1 MLSAALI
8 VFREVLEAALI
19 IGIVLTATRGVTGR
33 VRSIALGIAAGIGG
47 ACLVAYFA
55 DSLAQAAEG
64 VGPELFNAGVLLA
77 ATAMLAWHNL
87 WMVQHGRALAKEM
100 NQVGQ
105 AVATG
110 NRPLHVLAVVVA
122 LAVLREGAE
131 VVLFAYG
138 IAAAGTDTGTLLLG
152 GLLGIVAGLGV
163 GGALYIG
170 LLSIPTRHLF
180 AVTSGLLVL
189 LAAGMAAQASAF
201 LIQAGLL
208 PAIRPVLW
216 DSSAVLSEK
225 SVFGQM
231 LHTLVGYVDRP
242 AGMQL
247 LVYVFA
253 VALIGGLT
261 LAARKPGTIKTAGA
275 LAVATLAIALLILFT
290 TSPVHASY
298 KVYYPQVVKGESE
311 IELRGFVYY
320 DKDPGIDNTQ
330 SYKLG
335 AGHSFTDYWF
345 TEVYAE
351 VNKPADDSS
360 YAVGAYEW
368 ENLFQLTATGK
379 YWADF
384 GFGVE
389 YAHAHK
395 STDPN
400 EWELM
405 PIAQKQVGRQLITL
419 NIPFTYETGN
429 NADDTWRLEYA
440 WQYKW
445 LGNPALEF
453 GIEGYGFL
461 GDVANWDPTSKQ
473 VHQVGPSLFGKI
485 KTAPGH
491 AWQYQVGMLFG
502 LGTASP
508 EMTLYG
514 NLEYEF

>member
-1 MLSAALI
+1 MLSATLI

-19 IGIVLTATRGVTGR
+19 IGIVLTATRGVAGR
-33 VRSIALGIAAGIGG
+33 ARSIALGIAAGIGG

-55 DSLAQAAEG
+55 DTLAQAAEG
-64 VGPELFNAGVLLA
+64 VGPELFNACVLLV

-87 WMVQHGRALAKEM
+87 WMVQHGRALASEM

-110 NRPLHVLAVVVA
+110 NRPVQVLAIVVA

-138 IAAAGTDTGTLLLG
+138 IAAAGTDTNTLFMG
-152 GLLGIVAGLGV
+152 GLLGVVAGMAV
-163 GGALYIG
+163 GGALYLG
-170 LLSIPTRHLF
+170 LLRIPTRHLF

-208 PAIRPVLW
+208 PAIKPVLW
-216 DSSAVLSEK
+216 DTSAVLSEK

-261 LAARKPGTIKTAGA
+261 MAARKPGAIKTAGS
-275 LAVATLAIALLILFT
+275 LAVATLAIGLLMLFT
-290 TSPVHASY
+290 ASPVHASY

-311 IELRGFVYY
+311 IELRGYVDY
-320 DKDPGIDNTQ
+320 DKDPTIDNTQ
-330 SYKLG
+330 SFKVG
-335 AGHSFTDYWF
+335 AGHSYTDYWF

-351 VNKPADDSS
+351 VNKAAGDST
-360 YAVGAYEW
+360 YAIGAYEW
-368 ENLFQLTATGK
+368 ENLFQLTEPGR

-384 GFGVE
+384 GFAIE
-389 YAHAHK
+389 YAHARE

-405 PIAQKQVGRQLITL
+405 PIVQKQLGQQLITL
-419 NIPFTYETGN
+419 NVPFVYETGN
-429 NADDTWRLEYA
+429 NAAKKWELEYA

-453 GIEGYGFL
+453 GIEGYGKL
-461 GDVANWDPTSKQ
+461 GEATNWSSASQQT
-473 VHQVGPSLFGKI
+473 HQMGPSLFGKI
-485 KTAPGH
+485 KAGPGH

-502 LGTASP
+502 LTTPSP

>member
-19 IGIVLTATRGVTGR
+19 IGIVLTATRGVAGR
-33 VRSIALGIAAGIGG
+33 ARSIALGIAAGIGG

-55 DSLAQAAEG
+55 DTLAQAAEG
-64 VGPELFNAGVLLA
+64 VGPELFNAGVLLV

-87 WMVQHGRALAKEM
+87 WMVQHGRALASEM

-110 NRPLHVLAVVVA
+110 NRPVQVLAIVVA

-138 IAAAGTDTGTLLLG
+138 IAAAGTDTGTLLMG
-152 GLLGIVAGLGV
+152 GLLGIVAGMAV
-163 GGALYIG
+163 GGALYLG
-170 LLSIPTRHLF
+170 LLRIPTRHLF

-208 PAIRPVLW
+208 PAITPVLW
-216 DSSAVLSEK
+216 DTSAVLSEK

-261 LAARKPGTIKTAGA
+261 MAARKPGAIKTAGS
-275 LAVATLAIALLILFT
+275 LAVATLAIGLLMLFT
-290 TSPVHASY
+290 ASPVHASY

-311 IELRGFVYY
+311 IELRGYVDY
-320 DKDPGIDNTQ
+320 DKDPTIDNTQ
-330 SYKLG
+330 SFKVG

-351 VNKPADDSS
+351 IDKAAGDST

-368 ENLFQLTATGK
+368 ENLFQLTEPGR

-384 GFGVE
+384 GFAIE
-389 YAHAHK
+389 YAHARE

-405 PIAQKQVGRQLITL
+405 PIVQKQLGQQLITL
-419 NIPFTYETGN
+419 NVPFVYETGN
-429 NADDTWRLEYA
+429 NAAKKWELEYA

-453 GIEGYGFL
+453 GIEGYGKL
-461 GDVANWDPTSKQ
+461 GEATNWSPASQQT
-473 VHQVGPSLFGKI
+473 HQMGPSLFGKI
-485 KTAPGH
+485 KAGPGH

-502 LGTASP
+502 LTTPSP

>member
-33 VRSIALGIAAGIGG
+33 ARAIALGIAAGIGG

-55 DSLAQAAEG
+55 DTLAQAAQG
-64 VGPELFNAGVLLA
+64 LGPELFNAGILLV

-87 WMVQHGRALAKEM
+87 WMVQHGRELATQM
-100 NQVGQ
+100 NQVGK
-105 AVATG
+105 AVFTG
-110 NRPLHVLAVVVA
+110 NRPVQVLALVVA

-138 IAAAGTDTGTLLLG
+138 IAAAGTEPVTLLMG
-152 GLLGIVAGLGV
+152 GLLGVVAGMAV
-163 GGALYIG
+163 GGALYLG
-170 LLSIPTRHLF
+170 LLRIPTRYLF

-208 PAIRPVLW
+208 PAIKPVLW
-216 DSSAVLSEK
+216 DTSAVLSEK

-242 AGMQL
+242 TGMQL

-261 LAARKPGTIKTAGA
+261 LASRKPGTMKMASVLAVTT
-275 LAVATLAIALLILFT
+275 LAVAVLTLFSV
-290 TSPVHASY
+290 SPVHASY

-311 IELRGFVYY
+311 IELRGYVDY
-320 DKDPGIDNTQ
+320 DKDPAIDNTQ
-330 SYKLG
+330 SFKVG

-345 TEVYAE
+345 TEVYIEA
-351 VNKPADDSS
+351 NKAAGDST

-368 ENLFQLTATGK
+368 ENLFQLTEPGK

-384 GFGVE
+384 GFAIE

-405 PIAQKQVGRQLITL
+405 PIVQKQLGQQLITL
-419 NIPFTYETGN
+419 NVPFIYETGN
-429 NADDTWRLEYA
+429 NAAAEWELEYA

-445 LGNPALEF
+445 LGNPALELGF
-453 GIEGYGFL
+453 EGYGKL
-461 GDVANWDPTSKQ
+461 GEASNWSPASQQT
-473 VHQVGPSLFGKI
+473 HQMGPSLFGRI
-485 KTAPGH
+485 KTDVHH
-491 AWQYQVGMLFG
+491 AWKYQLGLLFG
-502 LGTASP
+502 LSEPAP
-508 EMTLYG
+508 QKTLYG
-514 NLEYEF
+514 NLEFEY

>member
-1 MLSAALI
+1 MFSAAII

-19 IGIVLTATRGVTGR
+19 IGIVLTATRGVAGR
-33 VRSIALGIAAGIGG
+33 ARSIVLGIAAGIGG

-55 DSLAQAAEG
+55 DTLAQAAEG
-64 VGPELFNAGVLLA
+64 VGPELFNATVLLV

-87 WMVQHGRALAKEM
+87 WMAQHGRALAKEM
-100 NQVGQ
+100 NQIGQ

-110 NRPLHVLAVVVA
+110 NRPVQALVVVVA

-138 IAAAGTDTGTLLLG
+138 IAAGGTATSTLLLG
-152 GLLGIVAGLGV
+152 GLLGIGAGIIV
-163 GGALYIG
+163 GGALYFG
-170 LLSIPTRHLF
+170 LLRIPTRHLF
-180 AVTSGLLVL
+180 SVTSALLVL

-201 LIQAGLL
+201 LIQAGVL
-208 PAIRPVLW
+208 PAIKPVLW
-216 DSSAVLSEK
+216 DTSAVLSEK
-225 SVFGQM
+225 SVFGQI

-242 AGMQL
+242 AEMQF

-261 LAARKPGTIKTAGA
+261 LVARKPVAIKTMSS
-275 LAVATLAIALLILFT
+275 LAVAALVVTLLTLIT
-290 TSPVHASY
+290 ASPVHASY

-311 IELRGFVYY
+311 IELRGYVDY
-320 DKDPGIDNTQ
+320 DKDPSIDNTQ
-330 SYKLG
+330 SFKVG

-351 VNKPADDSS
+351 ANKAASESS
-360 YAVGAYEW
+360 YTVGEYEW
-368 ENLFQLTATGK
+368 ENLFQLTESGK

-389 YAHAHK
+389 YAHARK

-400 EWELM
+400 GWELM
-405 PIAQKQVGRQLITL
+405 PIAQKQIGRQLITI

-429 NADDTWRLEYA
+429 NADDTWKLGYA

-445 LGNPALEF
+445 LGKPSLEF
-453 GIEGYGFL
+453 GIEGYGDL
-461 GDVANWDPTSKQ
+461 GAVSNWDPSSKQ
-473 VHQVGPSLFGKI
+473 LHQVGPSLFGKI

-491 AWQYQVGMLFG
+491 AWQYQAGLLFG
-502 LGTASP
+502 LTTASP
-508 EMTLYG
+508 EKTLYG

>member
-1 MLSAALI
+1 MLSAAII

-33 VRSIALGIAAGIGG
+33 ARSIVLGIAAGVGG

-55 DSLAQAAEG
+55 DTLAQAAEG
-64 VGPELFNAGVLLA
+64 VGPELFNAAVLLV

-87 WMVQHGRALAKEM
+87 WMAQHGRALAKEM

-110 NRPLHVLAVVVA
+110 NRPVQALAIVVA

-152 GLLGIVAGLGV
+152 GLLGIVAGITV
-163 GGALYIG
+163 GGALYFG
-170 LLSIPTRHLF
+170 LLRIPTRHLF
-180 AVTSGLLVL
+180 SVTSALLVL

-201 LIQAGLL
+201 LIQAGIL
-208 PAIRPVLW
+208 PAIKPVLW
-216 DSSAVLSEK
+216 DTSAVLSEK

-253 VALIGGLT
+253 VSLIGGLT
-261 LAARKPGTIKTAGA
+261 MASRKPETIKTAGV
-275 LAVATLAIALLILFT
+275 LAVAALVVGLLTLFA

-311 IELRGFVYY
+311 IEVRGYVYY
-320 DKDPGIDNTQ
+320 DKDPSIDNMQ
-330 SYKLG
+330 SFKVG

-351 VNKPADDSS
+351 VNKPAGFSS
-360 YAVGAYEW
+360 YTVGTYEW
-368 ENLFQLTATGK
+368 ENIFQLTEAGK

-389 YAHAHK
+389 YAYAAK
-395 STDPN
+395 STEPN
-400 EWELM
+400 AWELM
-405 PIAQKQVGRQLITL
+405 PIVQKQVGRQLFTL
-419 NIPFTYETGN
+419 NVPFTYETGN
-429 NADDTWRLEYA
+429 NADHTWKLEYA

-453 GIEGYGFL
+453 GIEGYGQL
-461 GDVANWDPTSKQ
+461 GAVSNWDPTSQ
-473 VHQVGPSLFGKI
+473 QLHQIGPSLFGKI

-491 AWQYQVGMLFG
+491 AWQYQLGMLFG
-502 LGTASP
+502 LTTASP